1 MQISLLIM
9 IAHAISALGMLGL
22 CFFQYKWKK
31 KGKVLKGNERKNHLE
46 RHEKIGKRTIYAL
59 AIVVLLA
66 IIGNLT
72 MGLYDGNSFLTSI
85 LPRSPHGVF
94 GFIGAGL
101 FYYGWKLGIEIQ
113 QQRDYDEKWVT
124 TKIKHGRAADLII
137 IIGCIH
143 AFLGFLQLL
152 KII

>member
-1 MQISLLIM
+1 MQISVLIM
-9 IAHAISALGMLGL
+9 IAHAICALGMLGL
-22 CFFQYKWKK
+22 CIFQYKWKK
-31 KGKVLKGNERKNHLE
+31 KGTILKGIERKEQLE
-46 RHEKIGKRTIYAL
+46 LHEKIGKKAIYGL
-59 AIVVLLA
+59 AVVVLLA
-66 IIGNLT
+66 IIGNLS
-72 MGLYDGNSFLTSI
+72 MGLNSGLSFFSSI

-94 GFIGAGL
+94 GFIGIGL
-101 FYYGWKLGIEIQ
+101 FYYGWRLGIKIQ
-113 QQRDYDEKWVT
+113 QQRDNNEKWST